1 MTKNEKIA
9 IGVGVA
15 LLVFY
20 FVYKSRPKKKID
32 DSIESQ
38 DEGPEPPNDL
48 SVDVDEGKPME
59 IDLEKVNNFAGY
71 SNVSGFPFTFK
82 LDSSP
87 QNGTATLNNNLL
99 VYTPNT
105 GFDGVDEVLYYI
117 EDKDGLRSSN
127 AKITFNVSN
136 VVYSGPTP
144 QDLIFQTDES
154 TPITTPLDVDAN
166 GVIVTGSS
174 QGTSAPTGRGGGSS
188 SSAPTGGGGRSN
200 TNAVDNLLAGN
211 TNKG

>member
-20 FVYKSRPKKKID
+20 FVFKKKPTKKID
-32 DSIESQ
+32 DSIETQ
-38 DEGPEPPNDL
+38 DEGPEPPNDI

-59 IDLEKVNNFAGY
+59 IDLEKINNFAGY

-105 GFDGVDEVLYYI
+105 GFDGVDEVFYYI

-127 AKITFNVSN
+127 AKIIFNVSN
-136 VVYSGPTP
+136 VIYSGPTP
-144 QDLIFQTDES
+144 QDIQFQTDES

-174 QGTSAPTGRGGGSS
+174 TGTSAPTGSGKGGSSS
-188 SSAPTGGGGRSN
+188 SSAPTGGGRSN
-200 TNAVDNLLAGN
+200 SSSVDNLLSG
-211 TNKG
+211 K